1 MMTRQRALIAC
12 LALLLMAAR
21 QQQPPLAAS
30 ATAVGA
36 VALPERIEETGLFAP
51 GRIDVIAAGLRPFS
65 PQYPLWT
72 DGAAKRRWIQLPA
85 GSTIDGSNARRWE
98 FPIGTKLWKEFSF
111 AGRRVE
117 TRLLWKATATGWLA
131 GSYVWN
137 AEGTSA
143 ALASEDGV
151 PGAMEIAPGRRHDV
165 PSRADCAACHG
176 EARRPLG
183 VNPLQ
188 LSNDRDPEAIHGEP
202 LTPDMVTLQ
211 TLLDEQLLTGAD
223 AAWRTNPPRID
234 ARDPA
239 TRTVLGYLS
248 ANCGACHNGDGQ
260 ITAQLPS
267 FHHEDVLNGE
277 AIVAALIGRPSRW
290 QAPGRSEGT
299 LLIDPA
305 LPQASAV
312 LLRMRSRRPSTQMPP
327 LGTVLADQTAVQA
340 IERWITG
347 EAHSS
352 CESPSTRDTSSW
364 RHSCRKT
371 ASGSTPVARRAGT

>member
-1 MMTRQRALIAC
+1 MMTRQRVSIAC
-12 LALLLMAAR
+12 LALLLMVGR
-21 QQQPPLAAS
+21 QQQPPVAAS
-30 ATAVGA
+30 VTTSSHAT
-36 VALPERIEETGLFAP
+36 LPDHLEETGLFAN
-51 GRIDVIAAGLRPFS
+51 GRIGVIAPGVRPFS

-85 GSTIDGSNARRWE
+85 GSAIDGSNARRWE
-98 FPIGTKLWKEFSF
+98 FPIGTRLWKEFSF

-117 TRLLWKATATGWLA
+117 TRFLWKATAAGWLA
-131 GSYVWN
+131 GSYLWN
-137 AEGTSA
+137 AEGASA
-143 ALASEDGV
+143 ALAAEDGV
-151 PGAMEIAPGRRHDV
+151 PGAMEIAPGRQHNV
-165 PSRADCAACHG
+165 PSRGDCAACHG

-188 LSNDRDPEAIHGEP
+188 LSSDRDPNAIHGEP
-202 LTPDMVTLQ
+202 LTPHMVTLQ

-223 AAWRTNPPRID
+223 AALRTNPPRIA

-239 TRTVLGYLS
+239 TRTVLGYFS

-267 FHHEDVLNGE
+267 FHYDDILNGE
-277 AIVAALIGRPSRW
+277 AIVAQLIGRPSRW

-312 LLRMRSRRPSTQMPP
+312 LLRMRSRRPSSQMPP
-327 LGTVLADQTAVQA
+327 LGTVLPDQEAVQA
-340 IERWITG
+340 IERWIADLTHFSDD
-347 EAHSS
+347 A
-352 CESPSTRDTSSW
+352 PSTPR
-364 RHSCRKT
+364 
-371 ASGSTPVARRAGT
+371 

>member
-1 MMTRQRALIAC
+1 MMTRQRAFIAC
-12 LALLLMAAR
+12 LALLLMVSR
-21 QQQPPLAAS
+21 QQQPPLAAHGES
-30 ATAVGA
+30 LAAFDGRGIPAGGVA
-36 VALPERIEETGLFAP
+36 VALPEHIEETGLFAP
-51 GRIDVIAAGLRPFS
+51 GRIDVIAAGVRPFS

-98 FPIGTKLWKEFSF
+98 FPIGTRLWKEFSF

-117 TRLLWKATATGWLA
+117 TRFLWKPTAAGWLA

-137 AEGTSA
+137 AAGTSA
-143 ALASEDGV
+143 ALAAEDGV
-151 PGAMEIAPGRRHDV
+151 QGAMEIAPGRQHNV
-165 PSRADCAACHG
+165 PSRGDCAACHG

-188 LSNDRDPEAIHGEP
+188 LSHDRDPNAIHGEP
-202 LTPDMVTLQ
+202 LTSDMVTLQ

-223 AAWRTNPPRID
+223 AALRTNPPRIA
-234 ARDPA
+234 ARDPE

-267 FHHEDVLNGE
+267 FHAEDVLNGE
-277 AIVAALIGRPSRW
+277 AIVAQLIGRPSRW
-290 QAPGRSEGT
+290 QAPGRSEDT

-305 LPQASAV
+305 LPAASAV
-312 LLRMRSRRPSTQMPP
+312 LLRMRSRRPSSQMPP
-327 LGTVLADQTAVQA
+327 LGTVVPDQKAVQA
-340 IERWITG
+340 IERWITHV
-347 EAHSS
+347 ARV
-352 CESPSTRDTSSW
+352 PV
-364 RHSCRKT
+364 
-371 ASGSTPVARRAGT
+371 TPVAGR